1 MQRMKA
7 LMFLLGMFDSFN
19 NCQVGEVEARSI
31 LQHQELKQAM
41 SSLRRKMKSDVE
53 TSGALQLVMFM
64 NALSLA
70 RGDDGVTTV
79 SIHGAGWRWW
89 LTYML
94 QVVTLVACMIA
105 GMVFLAR
112 SWVRRRGQV
121 AHDQDLLEGQ
131 VPFVDEADDDVGE
144 TSSDRWYRYKNCS
157 MSECS
162 DPEYWMELN
171 HIELSSSEE
180 SVDAGP
186 NPVRDRLTTSA
197 TVLLQAGCC
206 QGSTDV
212 WRMPLMRRTE

>member
-1 MQRMKA
+1 MIVSPVSGLKNPADIGTKRLNVQRMKA

-31 LQHQELKQAM
+31 LQRQELKQAM
-41 SSLRRKMKSDVE
+41 SSLRRLMKSDVE
-53 TSGALQLVMFM
+53 TSGALQLVLFM
-64 NALSLA
+64 NALSSA
-70 RGDDGVTTV
+70 RGDDGMGDDSVTTV

-131 VPFVDEADDDVGE
+131 VPLVDEADDDVGE

-157 MSECS
+157 IQVKLNQWMQAPIQSE
-162 DPEYWMELN
+162 
-171 HIELSSSEE
+171 
-180 SVDAGP
+180 
-186 NPVRDRLTTSA
+186 
-197 TVLLQAGCC
+197 
-206 QGSTDV
+206 TD
-212 WRMPLMRRTE
+212 